1 MTIQILNIPDTR
13 QELATWLDRQL
24 VDLHL
29 AQLVA
34 ELDYVAEDLN
44 PPDFDVD
51 SLDEILSGRRDA
63 VLESGLRV
71 LDYEQCAAL
80 LTCPALLLELQ
91 ELVLIH
97 GGRYWQRLLES
108 DAPAPQQVEK
118 ASRKSEPKSAPVLL
132 EPVKSASSSRNYASW
147 IVAVA
152 TLVIVVSA
160 GVWYRAPDLPP
171 VNQVVEEDPPKQTAE
186 ADSTMIASTWGFD
199 NPAGFDDSQTPSQYL
214 NQLAEMASAWFN
226 KRPESAEDLKVR
238 LAQFRH
244 GCETLLEAPHV
255 ALAPEDR
262 EWLRERCRTWA
273 EKIETHHAA
282 VESDNV
288 LAVREEADETINRL
302 INALRMKATEVA

>member
-34 ELDYVAEDLN
+34 ELEYVAEDLN

-51 SLDEILSGRRDA
+51 SLDEILGDRRDS
-63 VLESGLRV
+63 VLESGLRA
-71 LDYEQCAAL
+71 LDYDQCAAL
-80 LTCPALLLELQ
+80 LTCPALLLDLQ

-108 DAPAPQQVEK
+108 ETPAPQQVAK
-118 ASRKSEPKSAPVLL
+118 AKRKSEPKSAPVLL
-132 EPVKSASSSRNYASW
+132 EPVKAASSSRTIAGW
-147 IVAVA
+147 IVAVT
-152 TLVIVVSA
+152 TLVVLVSV
-160 GVWYRAPDLPP
+160 GVWYQTPDLPP
-171 VNQVVEEDPPKQTAE
+171 VNQVAEDNEPDKPGVTP
-186 ADSTMIASTWGFD
+186 TMIASTWGFD
-199 NPAGFDDSQTPSQYL
+199 NPAGFDDSQTPSEYL

-244 GCETLLEAPHV
+244 GCETLLNAPHT

-262 EWLRERCRTWA
+262 EWLKERCRTWA
-273 EKIETHHAA
+273 ARIDAHHAA
-282 VESDNV
+282 VESENV

>member
-34 ELDYVAEDLN
+34 ELEYVAEDLN
-44 PPDFDVD
+44 PADFEVD
-51 SLDEILSGRRDA
+51 SLDGILGDRRDS
-63 VLESGLRV
+63 VLESGLRS
-71 LDYEQCAAL
+71 LDYDQCAAL

-108 DAPAPQQVEK
+108 ETPAPQQVAKEQ
-118 ASRKSEPKSAPVLL
+118 RKTEPKSAPVLL
-132 EPVKSASSSRNYASW
+132 EPVKPASSSRTFAGW

-152 TLVIVVSA
+152 TLVVLVSI
-160 GVWYRAPDLPP
+160 GVWYQTPDLPP
-171 VNQVVEEDPPKQTAE
+171 VNQVAE
-186 ADSTMIASTWGFD
+186 NDGPEAEPTMIASTWGFD
-199 NPAGFDDSQTPSQYL
+199 NPAGFDDSQTPSEYL

-244 GCETLLEAPHV
+244 GCETLLNAPHT

-273 EKIETHHAA
+273 SKIETHHDA
-282 VESDNV
+282 VDSENV

-302 INALRMKATEVA
+302 INALRMKASEVA